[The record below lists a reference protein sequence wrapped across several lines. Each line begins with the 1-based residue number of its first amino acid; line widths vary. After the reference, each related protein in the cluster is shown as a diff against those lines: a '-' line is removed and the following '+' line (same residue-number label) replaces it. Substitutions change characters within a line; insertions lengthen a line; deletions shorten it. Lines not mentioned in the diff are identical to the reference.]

1 MDNTDAL
8 ILDHLGRYI
17 ISIRPII
24 DELFF
29 GGSSCAGTIKR
40 LCDRQ
45 LVQPIKNTLQGNYS
59 YYQLTPKGAKTLGLP
74 LNRATSKRESALAQN
89 LAALWFCC
97 KAGRPNRLRLSDE
110 ELNTLF
116 GAPEGGNVIHVAQK
130 SFDEQT
136 TVFRLFIPAEG
147 TSVRTE
153 YVRSL
158 QKSAADAFGN
168 PQLKPWI
175 ERGTYRFAVLV
186 HSEVRKEELE
196 RFIRRREFP
205 KLRIQIETTPTP
217 TTLPLHLP
225 GKEQED

>member
-1 MDNTDAL
+1 MDKDNL
-8 ILDHLGRYI
+8 ILNHLGRYTL
-17 ISIRPII
+17 SIRPIM

-29 GGSSCAGTIKR
+29 DGGSCSASLKR
-40 LCDRQ
+40 LGEKQ

-74 LNRATSKRESALAQN
+74 LNRATSKRETALAQN

-97 KAGRPNRLRLSDE
+97 KGGAPRRTRLNDE
-110 ELNTLF
+110 ELNSLF
-116 GAPEGGNVIHVAQK
+116 GAPEGSNVIHVAQNAD
-130 SFDEQT
+130 DEQT

-158 QKSAADAFGN
+158 QKSAVDAMTN
-168 PQLKPWI
+168 QRLRPWI

-186 HSEVRKEELE
+186 HSEVRREELE

-205 KLRIQIETTPTP
+205 KLRIQIDTTPTP

-225 GKEQED
+225 DKEQD